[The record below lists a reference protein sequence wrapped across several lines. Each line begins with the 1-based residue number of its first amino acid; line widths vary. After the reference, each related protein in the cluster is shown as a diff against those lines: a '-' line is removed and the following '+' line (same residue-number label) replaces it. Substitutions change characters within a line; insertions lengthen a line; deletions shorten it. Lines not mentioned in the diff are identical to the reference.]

1 MRFLR
6 WLNGVVISLC
16 LLWGG
21 VIAGLIY
28 LPNSPLPDEWNPVSP
43 FDPMAKHTR
52 FTDYKLRRALKNPA
66 QCSTLLAQLD
76 VNFRNMNDRID
87 EQNCHI
93 KNRVELRE
101 VGQSSIAPMETKCE
115 IALRLAL
122 WERHALQS
130 AAFEHLG
137 QSVARVEHFSSYS
150 CRPIRTT
157 NGQRRRMSEHAS
169 ANAVDIAGFVLA
181 DGQKVSVLS
190 DWDDQSNKAIFLRSI
205 RDGAC
210 DWFNVTLS
218 PDYNALHKDHFHFD
232 QGRWNSC
239 R

>member
-1 MRFLR
+1 MF
-6 WLNGVVISLC
+6 SLC
-16 LLWGG
+16 LLWSM

-28 LPNSPLPDEWNPVSP
+28 LPNSPLPDMWNPTTP
-43 FDPMAKHTR
+43 FDPTAQ
-52 FTDYKLRRALKNPA
+52 FSAFSNIKLNRVLKNPT
-66 QCSTLLAQLD
+66 QCGVLLAQMGA
-76 VNFRNMNDRID
+76 NFQSLSDRVETNDCNIT
-87 EQNCHI
+87 
-93 KNRVELRE
+93 NRVVMRGA
-101 VGQSSIAPMETKCE
+101 GQSVIAPLETKCE

-130 AAFEHLG
+130 AAFELLG
-137 QSVARVEHFSSYS
+137 QSVARVEHFASFS

-157 NGQRRRMSEHAS
+157 NGQRRRMSEHAT

-181 DGQKVSVLS
+181 DGQKISVLS
-190 DWDDQSNKAIFLRSI
+190 DWDDQSEKGEFLRTI

-210 DWFNVTLS
+210 DWFKVTLS